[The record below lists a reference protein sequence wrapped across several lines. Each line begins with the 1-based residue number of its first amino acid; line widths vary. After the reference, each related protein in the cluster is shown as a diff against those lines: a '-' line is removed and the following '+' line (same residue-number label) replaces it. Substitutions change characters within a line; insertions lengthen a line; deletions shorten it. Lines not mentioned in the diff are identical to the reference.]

1 MKREQKIVITAF
13 ALFAVLGT
21 SRPAT
26 ALIPVIDAAANTVL
40 QMQFVQ
46 QIISYGKQLK
56 QLYTELQMEYNS
68 YMSLYN
74 QGVQIYQAG
83 ENLVNMQWNG
93 NIFETF
99 SQMEG
104 ALNQAQG
111 IANSYT
117 QLQSD
122 FSKLY
127 PEANQITNLGTENF
141 SKAVD
146 SWQNQNTSAAKDTMR
161 VTSFIRSMVIDDAN
175 KVKQINQKSRTS
187 PGALSAIQSSNELLT
202 VQSKQLAQVQAVL
215 AAQARAEAAELAQRQ
230 TQQQMANAVGKE
242 FYKNMNRP
250 GTRTVDTSV
259 TIQ

>member
-13 ALFAVLGT
+13 ALIAVMGT

-26 ALIPVIDAAANTVL
+26 ALIPVIDAAANSVL
-40 QMQFVQ
+40 QMQLVQ

-56 QLYTELQMEYNS
+56 QLYSELQMEYNS

-74 QGVQIYQAG
+74 QGVQIWQAG

-127 PEANQITNLGTENF
+127 PEASQITNVGTENF
-141 SKAVD
+141 SKAVNN
-146 SWQNQNTSAAKDTMR
+146 WQNQNTSAAKDTMR
-161 VTSFIRSMVIDDAN
+161 VTSFIRGMVIEDAN

-250 GTRTVDTSV
+250 GTRTVDASV